1 MSNLQAE
8 LEKRKQKL
16 LYYSKSFRNREAV
29 SQISQYLYFVCFL
42 CPSFCFQ
49 NLPNLK
55 HATTII
61 RYTLKYLNKYPAD
74 FKGVFLAWLDYFKV
88 GLMKE
93 WLDSQNPLCF
103 ISHPF
108 HELLF
113 CCFYSQSG
121 LYPSL
126 RAESPAAVLDTG
138 LNCAHARPQDPV

>member
-49 NLPNLK
+49 NLSNLK

-93 WLDSQNPLCF
+93 
-103 ISHPF
+103 
-108 HELLF
+108 
-113 CCFYSQSG
+113 
-121 LYPSL
+121 
-126 RAESPAAVLDTG
+126 
-138 LNCAHARPQDPV
+138 